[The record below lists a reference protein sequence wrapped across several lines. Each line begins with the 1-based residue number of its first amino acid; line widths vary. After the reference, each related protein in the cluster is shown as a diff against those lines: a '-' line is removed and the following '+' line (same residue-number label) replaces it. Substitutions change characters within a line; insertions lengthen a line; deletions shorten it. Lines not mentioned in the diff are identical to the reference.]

1 MKRSLIATTLAITL
15 AVFPAAAL
23 VAETA
28 ADARQQKRD
37 AINELLKVI
46 DVKELTQLTF
56 RQVMDRMSEMGAEEE
71 AHLENVSPEERV
83 KYKQQR
89 EAQVEKMRVFRDRL
103 FTRIDYVKFGEEVYY
118 PIFDKHYSLDEV
130 KALTAFFSTKAGAKT
145 ARLLPELSNAGLMN
159 GMKTLQELAQSIG
172 EEMDNEENSKKPWRK
187 TMADLRSV
195 ATALEARATDE
206 NEYPD
211 VKSYQE
217 LEPLIVPT
225 YIRTLPKTDSWGNP
239 YIYAGSADKQHYRL
253 VSGGADRKADWDSRS
268 YHAVPENTPTRK
280 MPSLDADIIFQDGT
294 FLQAPE
300 VAEEEQ

>member
-1 MKRSLIATTLAITL
+1 MKRSLIATTLAISL
-15 AVFPAAAL
+15 SVFPAAAL
-23 VAETA
+23 IGETA

-37 AINELLKVI
+37 AINQLLKVI

-56 RQVMDRMSEMGAEEE
+56 RQVMERMTEMGAQEE
-71 AHLENVSPEERV
+71 AQLSPEERA
-83 KYKQQR
+83 KYKEQR
-89 EAQVEKMRVFRDRL
+89 EKQAEKMRTFRDRL

-118 PIFDKHYSLDEV
+118 PIFDKNYSLEEV
-130 KALTAFFSTKAGAKT
+130 KALTEFFGTKAGAKT
-145 ARLLPELSNAGLMN
+145 ARLLPELSIASLLN
-159 GMKTLQELAQSIG
+159 GTQMLQELAQTIG
-172 EEMDNEENSKKPWRK
+172 QEMENEENAKKPWRK
-187 TMADLRSV
+187 TMSDLRTV

-211 VKSYQE
+211 VKTYEE
-217 LEPLIVPT
+217 LEPILSPT

-253 VSGGADRKADWDSRS
+253 VSGGADKKADWDSRS
-268 YHAVPENTPTRK
+268 YHAVPENTPMRK

-300 VAEEEQ
+300 VAEGEP